1 MNYYGYIIEPLSAG
15 GILSSATLNRL
26 DWFGLGAGSVSKT
39 AAFIVLLM
47 VAKWTI
53 FR

>member
-1 MNYYGYIIEPLSAG
+1 MNYYGYIIEALSAG